1 MHGEAKLLLKFLDGS
16 DNRYIIPVYQRNYD
30 WKPKQCEQLFNDL
43 VQIIKK
49 DRKSHFFGSIVTSS
63 ANKGGKSDYLVIDGQ
78 QRITT
83 ISILFTAMVNLM
95 KSGLVEAD
103 DKRLAEKIE
112 KKFLIDEYQT
122 EERKLRLKPIK
133 DDCIS
138 FDKLITN
145 NPSEFVESSNITQNY
160 HYFENRIKN
169 IKRDEISIDEL
180 YEAIFRLE
188 IIDIFLDKEDN
199 PQLIFESL
207 NSTGLDLTEAD
218 KIRNFILMG
227 LDAKKQEEYYES
239 YWNKIEKFT
248 AYNVSGFIRNY
259 LTLIQKKI
267 PNINNVYF
275 TFKEYVLEKMNI
287 ESAEDCEAIL
297 KDMLYYSQIYNRIIS
312 AKTDPKDVVSS
323 ILCRLN
329 NIEMTV
335 SYPFLLAMFGHEQRS
350 EITFTDVET
359 TLKVLESYICRRIMC
374 PNYASNA
381 LNKVFCNLDS
391 EVMKLKSEN
400 PKESYS
406 SLLIYYLLSRNG
418 AAGFPTDKDFVEA
431 LTNRDVYHMF
441 KKNREYL
448 FDRLENGDTVE
459 RVNVIELMENGD
471 LTIEHIMPQT
481 LTEEW
486 KKELGPDYQN
496 IYDLNLH
503 TLKNLTLTGYN
514 SKYSNS
520 TYTEKKNC
528 EKGFKDSGLNL
539 NKPLLDYEHWTI
551 AEMNNRLEK
560 LLTQSEQLWP
570 YPKTDFVP
578 AKKENESVTLDDD
591 EVLTGRTLVSYSY
604 GTVTEREVYSWVE
617 MFTDVIKQ
625 IYDEDSSQIRILA
638 ADESYEYIVLSNTE
652 KQGDWF
658 KIDEDVYLYT
668 HNSTNAKMRI
678 LNRVFEAY
686 GKDKSEL
693 VFNLKADE

>member
-16 DNRYIIPVYQRNYD
+16 DNCYIIPVYQRNYD
-30 WKPKQCEQLFNDL
+30 WRPKQCEQLFNDL

-49 DRKSHFFGSIVTSS
+49 DRKTHFFGSIVTSS

-95 KSGLVEAD
+95 KSGIVVAKD
-103 DKRLAEKIE
+103 NRLAEKIE
-112 KKFLIDEYQT
+112 KKFLVDEYQT
-122 EERKLRLKPIK
+122 DERKLRLKPIK

-145 NPSEFVESSNITQNY
+145 DPTEFVESSNITQNY
-160 HYFENRIKN
+160 HYFENRIKKN
-169 IKRDEISIDEL
+169 EISIDEL

-227 LDAKKQEEYYES
+227 LDAKRQEEYYET

-259 LTLIQKKI
+259 LTLIQKRI

-297 KDMLYYSQIYNRIIS
+297 KDMLYYSQIYNRIIT
-312 AKTDPKDVVSS
+312 AKNDPKDVISS
-323 ILCRLN
+323 ILFRLN

-350 EITFTDVET
+350 EITFADVET
-359 TLKVLESYICRRIMC
+359 TLKVLESYIARRIMC
-374 PNYASNA
+374 PNYTSNA
-381 LNKVFCNLDS
+381 LNKVFCTLDS
-391 EVMKLKSEN
+391 EVGKLKSEN
-400 PKESYS
+400 PDELYS
-406 SLLIYYLLSRNG
+406 AILIYYLLSRNG
-418 AAGFPTDKDFVEA
+418 AAGFPTDKEFVDV

-448 FDRLENGDTVE
+448 FDRFENGDTVE
-459 RVNVIELMENGD
+459 RVNVIEMMENGD

-486 KKELGPDYQN
+486 KTELGPDYQN
-496 IYDLNLH
+496 VYDQNLH

-539 NKPLLDYEHWTI
+539 NKPLLDYEHWTSD
-551 AEMNNRLEK
+551 EMQNRLQK
-560 LLTQSEQLWP
+560 FLVQAEQLWP
-570 YPKTDFVP
+570 YPKSDFVP
-578 AKKENESVTLDDD
+578 AKKENDEVSLDDD

-604 GTVTEREVYSWVE
+604 GNVKEREVYSWVE

-638 ADESYEYIVLSNTE
+638 ADDSYEYIVLSNTE
-652 KQGDWF
+652 KQADWF

-693 VFNLKADE
+693 VFNLKTEE

>member
-1 MHGEAKLLLKFLDGS
+1 MR
-16 DNRYIIPVYQRNYD
+16 NRKEGDIVICTEKQ
-30 WKPKQCEQLFNDL
+30 KQCEQLFNDL

-49 DRKSHFFGSIVTSS
+49 NRKSHFFGSIVTSS

-112 KKFLIDEYQT
+112 KKFLVDEYQT

-133 DDCIS
+133 DDCVS

-145 NPSEFVESSNITQNY
+145 DPTEFVESSNITQNY
-160 HYFENRIKN
+160 YYFENRIKKN
-169 IKRDEISIDEL
+169 EISIDDL

-207 NSTGLDLTEAD
+207 NSTGLDLTEGD

-227 LDAKKQEEYYES
+227 LDAKTQENYYEQ
-239 YWNKIEKFT
+239 YWNKIEKCT
-248 AYNVSGFIRNY
+248 DYNVSGFIRNY

-275 TFKEYVLEKMNI
+275 TFKEYVLDKMDI
-287 ESAEDCEAIL
+287 ENEEDCETIL
-297 KDMLYYSQIYNRIIS
+297 KEMLYYAQIYNKIIS
-312 AKTDPKDVVSS
+312 AENNPKDVISS
-323 ILCRLN
+323 ILYRLN

-335 SYPFLLAMFGHEQRS
+335 SYPFLLAMFGHELRK
-350 EITFTDVET
+350 EITSLDVET
-359 TLKVLESYICRRIMC
+359 TLKAIESYIFRRIMC

-391 EVMKLKSEN
+391 EVMKIKN
-400 PKESYS
+400 DNQDVSYS
-406 SLLIYYLLSRNG
+406 DILIYCLQSRVG
-418 AAGFPTDKDFVEA
+418 AAGFPSDKEFTEA
-431 LTNRDVYHMF
+431 LSNRDVYHMY

-448 FDRLENGDTVE
+448 FDRFENGNTIE
-459 RVNVIELMENGD
+459 RVNVIEMMENGD

-486 KKELGPDYQN
+486 KNELGSNYQVIYDQN
-496 IYDLNLH
+496 IH

-520 TYTEKKNC
+520 IFSEKKTI

-539 NKPLLDYEHWTI
+539 NKSLLEYEHWTET
-551 AEMNNRLEK
+551 EMQDRLNK
-560 LLTQSEQLWP
+560 LLLQANSLWP
-570 YPKTDFVP
+570 YPKTNFIP
-578 AKKENESVTLDDD
+578 PKKEIDSVTLEDD
-591 EVLTGRTLVSYSY
+591 ESLRGRTLISYSY
-604 GTVTEREVYSWVE
+604 GNVKEHETNIWVE
-617 MFTDVIKQ
+617 MFKDVIKQ
-625 IYDEDSSQIRILA
+625 IYDEDPSQIRILA
-638 ADESYEYIVLSNTE
+638 SDKNYENIVISSTE

-658 KIDEDVYLYT
+658 KIDTDIYLYT
-668 HNSTNAKMRI
+668 HNSTNAKIRI
-678 LNRVFEAY
+678 LNKVFDAY
-686 GKDKSEL
+686 GKDKNEL
-693 VFNLKADE
+693 VFNLKPEK

>member
-49 DRKSHFFGSIVTSS
+49 DRKTHFFGSIVTSS

-95 KSGLVEAD
+95 KSGTIISD
-103 DKRLAEKIE
+103 DKKLAEKIE
-112 KKFLIDEYQT
+112 KKFLVDEYQT
-122 EERKLRLKPIK
+122 EDRKLRLKPIK

-145 NPSEFVESSNITQNY
+145 DPSEFIESSNITQNY
-160 HYFENRIKN
+160 YYFENRIKKN
-169 IKRDEISIDEL
+169 EISIDDL

-207 NSTGLDLTEAD
+207 NSTGLDLMEGD

-227 LDAKKQEEYYES
+227 LDANKQEEYYEK

-248 AYNVSGFIRNY
+248 GYNVSGFIRNY

-275 TFKEYVLEKMNI
+275 TFKEYVIEKI
-287 ESAEDCEAIL
+287 KIKDPDDCEPLL
-297 KDMLYYSQIYNRIIS
+297 KEMLYYSQIYNKIIT
-312 AKTDPKDVVSS
+312 AKNDSKDVVSS

-335 SYPFLLAMFGHEQRS
+335 SYPFLLAMFGHEQRQ
-350 EITFTDVET
+350 EITSADVES
-359 TLKVLESYICRRIMC
+359 TLRVLESYIFRRIMC
-374 PNYASNA
+374 PNYTSNA
-381 LNKVFCNLDS
+381 LNKVFCTLDS

-400 PKESYS
+400 EKESYS
-406 SLLIYYLLSRNG
+406 SILIYYLLSRNG
-418 AAGFPTDKDFVEA
+418 AAGFPSDKEFLES

-448 FDRLENGDTVE
+448 FDRFENGETVE
-459 RVNVIELMENGD
+459 RVNVIDMMENGD

-486 KKELGPDYQN
+486 KKELGPNYQM
-496 IYDLNLH
+496 IYDLNIH

-520 TYTEKKNC
+520 SFHEKKTI

-539 NKPLLDYEHWTI
+539 NKVLLDYDHWTSNEMKDRLGKLI
-551 AEMNNRLEK
+551 KQAEE
-560 LLTQSEQLWP
+560 LWP
-570 YPKTDFVP
+570 FPKSTFIP
-578 AKKENESVTLDDD
+578 PKKENYSVSLDDD
-591 EVLTGRTLVSYSY
+591 ETLTGKTLVSYSF
-604 GTVTEREVYSWVE
+604 GKVVERETTAWVE
-617 MFTDVIKQ
+617 MFKDVIKQ
-625 IYDEDSSQIRILA
+625 IYDEDPSQIRILA
-638 ADESYEYIVLSNTE
+638 ADESYENIVLSTSE
-652 KQGDWF
+652 VQGDWF
-658 KIDEDVYLYT
+658 KLDSDIYLYT

-678 LNRVFEAY
+678 LNRVFEIY

-693 VFNLKADE
+693 IFYLKPEE

>member
-1 MHGEAKLLLKFLDGS
+1 MC
-16 DNRYIIPVYQRNYD
+16 NREEGDIVICTE
-30 WKPKQCEQLFNDL
+30 KPKQCEQLFNDL

-49 DRKSHFFGSIVTSS
+49 NRKSHFFGSIVTSS

-112 KKFLIDEYQT
+112 KKFLVDEYQT
-122 EERKLRLKPIK
+122 EDRKLRLKPIK
-133 DDCIS
+133 DDCVS

-145 NPSEFVESSNITQNY
+145 DPTEFVESSNITQNY
-160 HYFENRIKN
+160 YYFENRIKKN
-169 IKRDEISIDEL
+169 EISIDDL

-207 NSTGLDLTEAD
+207 NSTGLDLTEGD

-227 LDAKKQEEYYES
+227 LDAKTQENYYEQ
-239 YWNKIEKFT
+239 YWNKIEKCT
-248 AYNVSGFIRNY
+248 DYNVSGFIRNY

-275 TFKEYVLEKMNI
+275 TFKEYVLDKMDI
-287 ESAEDCEAIL
+287 ENEEDCETIL
-297 KDMLYYSQIYNRIIS
+297 KEMLYYAQIYNKIIS
-312 AKTDPKDVVSS
+312 AENNPKDVISS
-323 ILCRLN
+323 ILYRLN

-335 SYPFLLAMFGHEQRS
+335 SYPFLLAMFGHELRK
-350 EITFTDVET
+350 EITSLDVET
-359 TLKVLESYICRRIMC
+359 TLKAIESYIFRRIMC

-391 EVMKLKSEN
+391 EVMKIKN
-400 PKESYS
+400 DNQDVSYS
-406 SLLIYYLLSRNG
+406 DILIYCLQSRVG
-418 AAGFPTDKDFVEA
+418 AAGFPSDKEFTEA
-431 LTNRDVYHMF
+431 LSNRDVYHMY

-448 FDRLENGDTVE
+448 FDRFENGNTIE
-459 RVNVIELMENGD
+459 RVNVIEMMENGD

-486 KKELGPDYQN
+486 KNELGSNYQIIYDQN
-496 IYDLNLH
+496 IH

-520 TYTEKKNC
+520 IFSEKKTI

-539 NKPLLDYEHWTI
+539 NKSLLEYEHWTET
-551 AEMNNRLEK
+551 EMQDRLNK
-560 LLTQSEQLWP
+560 LLLQANSLWP
-570 YPKTDFVP
+570 YPKTNFVP
-578 AKKENESVTLDDD
+578 PKKEIDSVTLEDD
-591 EVLTGRTLVSYSY
+591 ESLRGRTLISYSY
-604 GTVTEREVYSWVE
+604 GNVKVHETNIWVE
-617 MFTDVIKQ
+617 MFKDVIKQ
-625 IYDEDSSQIRILA
+625 IYDEDPSQIRILA
-638 ADESYEYIVLSNTE
+638 SDKNYENIIISSTE

-658 KIDEDVYLYT
+658 KIDTDIYLYT

-678 LNRVFEAY
+678 LNKVFDAY
-686 GKDKSEL
+686 GKDKNDL
-693 VFNLKADE
+693 VFNLKPEK

>member
-112 KKFLIDEYQT
+112 KKFLVDEYQT
-122 EERKLRLKPIK
+122 EDRKLRLKPIK
-133 DDCIS
+133 DDCVS

-145 NPSEFVESSNITQNY
+145 DPTEFVESSNITQNY
-160 HYFENRIKN
+160 YYFENRIKKN
-169 IKRDEISIDEL
+169 EISIDDL

-207 NSTGLDLTEAD
+207 NSTGLDLTEGD

-227 LDAKKQEEYYES
+227 LDAKTQENYYEQ
-239 YWNKIEKFT
+239 YWNKIEKCT
-248 AYNVSGFIRNY
+248 DYNVSGFIRNY

-275 TFKEYVLEKMNI
+275 TFKEYVLDKMDI
-287 ESAEDCEAIL
+287 ENEEDCETIL
-297 KDMLYYSQIYNRIIS
+297 KEMLYYAQIYNKIIS
-312 AKTDPKDVVSS
+312 AENNPKDVISS
-323 ILCRLN
+323 ILYRLN

-335 SYPFLLAMFGHEQRS
+335 SYPFLLAMFGHELRK
-350 EITFTDVET
+350 EITSLDVEI
-359 TLKVLESYICRRIMC
+359 TLKVIESYIFRRIMC

-391 EVMKLKSEN
+391 EVMKIKN
-400 PKESYS
+400 DNQDVSYS
-406 SLLIYYLLSRNG
+406 DILIYCLQSRVG
-418 AAGFPTDKDFVEA
+418 AAGFPSDKEFTEA
-431 LTNRDVYHMF
+431 LTNRDVYHMY

-448 FDRLENGDTVE
+448 FDRFENGNTIE
-459 RVNVIELMENGD
+459 RVNVIEMMENGD

-486 KKELGPDYQN
+486 KNELGSNYQVIYDQN
-496 IYDLNLH
+496 IH

-520 TYTEKKNC
+520 IFSEKKTI

-539 NKPLLDYEHWTI
+539 NKSLLEYEHWTET
-551 AEMNNRLEK
+551 EMQDRLNK
-560 LLTQSEQLWP
+560 LLLQANILWP
-570 YPKTDFVP
+570 YPKTNFVP
-578 AKKENESVTLDDD
+578 PKKEIESVTLEDD
-591 EVLTGRTLVSYSY
+591 ESLRGRTLISYSY
-604 GTVTEREVYSWVE
+604 GNVKEHETNIWVE
-617 MFTDVIKQ
+617 MFKDVIKQ
-625 IYDEDSSQIRILA
+625 IYDEDPSQIRILA
-638 ADESYEYIVLSNTE
+638 SDNNYENIIISSTE

-658 KIDEDVYLYT
+658 KIDTDIYLYT

-678 LNRVFEAY
+678 LNKVFDAY
-686 GKDKSEL
+686 GKDKNEL
-693 VFNLKADE
+693 VFNLKPEK

>member
-30 WKPKQCEQLFNDL
+30 WRPKQCEQLFNDL

-49 DRKSHFFGSIVTSS
+49 DRKTHFFGSIVTSS

-95 KSGLVEAD
+95 KSGVVVARD
-103 DKRLAEKIE
+103 NRLAEKIE
-112 KKFLIDEYQT
+112 KKFLVDEYQT

-145 NPSEFVESSNITQNY
+145 DPTEFVESSNITQNY
-160 HYFENRIKN
+160 HYFENRIKKN
-169 IKRDEISIDEL
+169 EISIDDL
-180 YEAIFRLE
+180 YEAVFRLE

-227 LDAKKQEEYYES
+227 LDAKKQEEYYET

-259 LTLIQKKI
+259 LTLIQKRI

-287 ESAEDCEAIL
+287 ESADDCEAIL
-297 KDMLYYSQIYNRIIS
+297 KDMLYYSQIYNRIIT
-312 AKTDPKDVVSS
+312 AKNDPKDVVSA
-323 ILCRLN
+323 ILYRLN
-329 NIEMTV
+329 NVEMTV

-350 EITFTDVET
+350 EISAIDVET
-359 TLKVLESYICRRIMC
+359 TLNVLESYIFRRIMC
-374 PNYASNA
+374 PNYPSNA
-381 LNKVFCNLDS
+381 LNKVFCTLDS
-391 EVMKLKSEN
+391 EVMKLKAEYSE
-400 PKESYS
+400 ESYS
-406 SLLIYYLLSRNG
+406 SILIYYLLSRNG
-418 AAGFPTDKDFVEA
+418 SAGFPTDKEFVEA
-431 LTNRDVYHMF
+431 LSTRDVYHMY

-448 FDRLENGDTVE
+448 FDRFENGNTVE
-459 RVNVIELMENGD
+459 RVNVIEMMENGD

-486 KKELGPDYQN
+486 KKELGSDYQN
-496 IYDLNLH
+496 IYEQNLH

-520 TYTEKKNC
+520 AFNEKKNC

-539 NKPLLDYEHWTI
+539 NKPLLEYEHWTI
-551 AEMNNRLEK
+551 DEMENRLEK
-560 LLTQSEQLWP
+560 LLVQADNLWP
-570 YPKTDFVP
+570 YPKTSFIP
-578 AKKENESVTLDDD
+578 AIKENETISLDDD
-591 EVLTGRTLVSYSY
+591 EELKGRVLVSYSF
-604 GTVTEREVYSWVE
+604 GNVKEREVSSWVE
-617 MFTDVIKQ
+617 MFTDIIKQ

-638 ADESYEYIVLSNTE
+638 ADKDYDNLILTDAE

-658 KIDEDVYLYT
+658 KVDKDVYLYT

-693 VFNLKADE
+693 VFKLKVEE

>member
-1 MHGEAKLLLKFLDGS
+1 MC
-16 DNRYIIPVYQRNYD
+16 NREEGDIVICTE
-30 WKPKQCEQLFNDL
+30 KPKQCEQLFNDL

-49 DRKSHFFGSIVTSS
+49 NRKSHFFGSIVTSS

-112 KKFLIDEYQT
+112 KKFLVDEYQT
-122 EERKLRLKPIK
+122 EDRKLRLKPIK
-133 DDCIS
+133 DDCVS

-145 NPSEFVESSNITQNY
+145 DPTEFVESSNITQNY
-160 HYFENRIKN
+160 YYFENRIKKN
-169 IKRDEISIDEL
+169 EISIDDL

-207 NSTGLDLTEAD
+207 NSTGLDLTEGD

-227 LDAKKQEEYYES
+227 LDAKTQENYYEQ
-239 YWNKIEKFT
+239 YWNKIEKCT
-248 AYNVSGFIRNY
+248 DYNVSGFIRNY

-275 TFKEYVLEKMNI
+275 TFKEYVLDKMDI
-287 ESAEDCEAIL
+287 ENEENCETIL
-297 KDMLYYSQIYNRIIS
+297 KEMLYYAQIYNKIIS
-312 AKTDPKDVVSS
+312 AENNPKDVISS
-323 ILCRLN
+323 ILYRLN

-335 SYPFLLAMFGHEQRS
+335 SYPFLLAMFGHELRK
-350 EITFTDVET
+350 EITSLDVET
-359 TLKVLESYICRRIMC
+359 TLKAIESYIFRRIMC

-391 EVMKLKSEN
+391 EVMKIKN
-400 PKESYS
+400 DNQDVSYS
-406 SLLIYYLLSRNG
+406 DILIYCLQSRVG
-418 AAGFPTDKDFVEA
+418 AAGFPSDKEFTEA
-431 LTNRDVYHMF
+431 LTNRDVYHMY

-448 FDRLENGDTVE
+448 FDRFENGNTIE
-459 RVNVIELMENGD
+459 RVNVIEMMENGD

-486 KKELGPDYQN
+486 KNELGSNYQVIYDQN
-496 IYDLNLH
+496 IH

-520 TYTEKKNC
+520 IFSEKKTI

-539 NKPLLDYEHWTI
+539 NKSLLDYEHWSET
-551 AEMNNRLEK
+551 EMQDRLNK
-560 LLTQSEQLWP
+560 LLLQANSLWP
-570 YPKTDFVP
+570 YPKTNFVP
-578 AKKENESVTLDDD
+578 PKKEIDSVTLEDD
-591 EVLTGRTLVSYSY
+591 ESLRGRTLISYSY
-604 GTVTEREVYSWVE
+604 GNVKEHETNIWVE
-617 MFTDVIKQ
+617 MFKDVIKQ
-625 IYDEDSSQIRILA
+625 IYDEDPSQIRILA
-638 ADESYEYIVLSNTE
+638 SDKNYENIIISSTE

-658 KIDEDVYLYT
+658 KIDTDIYLYT

-678 LNRVFEAY
+678 LNKVFDAY
-686 GKDKSEL
+686 GKDKNDL
-693 VFNLKADE
+693 VFNLKPEK